1 MEIEKIMKLVEAGFT
16 REEILN
22 FTGGK
27 PMERAAEKPMEKPA
41 ENSAE
46 KPAENSAEKHAENQ
60 AEKPNENEALNNILQ
75 EMKNVVQEIQ
85 KANIFRA
92 SLPGPGDGDNVDS
105 ILASIINPRK
115 ENN

>member
-1 MEIEKIMKLVEAGFT
+1 MEIEKIMKLVDAGFT

-27 PMERAAEKPMEKPA
+27 PAEK
-41 ENSAE
+41 SAE
-46 KPAENSAEKHAENQ
+46 KPAEKPVEKPAEKAVEKP
-60 AEKPNENEALNNILQ
+60 AEKEAEKSNENEALNNILQ
-75 EMKNVVQEIQ
+75 EMRNVVLEIQ

-92 SLPGPGDGDNVDS
+92 SLPGPGEGDNVDS

>member
-1 MEIEKIMKLVEAGFT
+1 MEIEKIMKLVDAGFT

-22 FTGGK
+22 FAG
-27 PMERAAEKPMEKPA
+27 EKPA
-41 ENSAE
+41 EKVVEKVE
-46 KPAENSAEKHAENQ
+46 KPAEKAVEKPAEKE
-60 AEKPNENEALNNILQ
+60 AEKSNENEALNNILQ
-75 EMKNVVQEIQ
+75 EMKNVVLEIQ

>member
-1 MEIEKIMKLVEAGFT
+1 MDVEKIMKLVDAGFT

-22 FTGGK
+22 FTGGNPVGKTTEK
-27 PMERAAEKPMEKPA
+27 PVEKPAETPAEKPVEKPA
-41 ENSAE
+41 EN
-46 KPAENSAEKHAENQ
+46 P

-75 EMKNVVQEIQ
+75 EMKNVVLEIQ

>member
-1 MEIEKIMKLVEAGFT
+1 MEIEKIMKLVDAGFT

-22 FTGGK
+22 FAGEKSADK
-27 PMERAAEKPMEKPA
+27 PVEKVVEKPVEKVVEKPV
-41 ENSAE
+41 EKVVE
-46 KPAENSAEKHAENQ
+46 KPTES
-60 AEKPNENEALNNILQ
+60 EALGEILQ
-75 EMKNVVQEIQ
+75 EMKNVVLEIQ

-92 SLPGPGDGDNVDS
+92 SLPGPGEGDNVDS

>member
-1 MEIEKIMKLVEAGFT
+1 MDIEKIMKLVDAGFT

-27 PMERAAEKPMEKPA
+27 PVEKSVEKPA
-41 ENSAE
+41 ETPAEKPVE
-46 KPAENSAEKHAENQ
+46 KPAETSP
-60 AEKPNENEALNNILQ
+60 EKPNENEALNNILH
-75 EMKNVVQEIQ
+75 EMKNVVLEIQ

-92 SLPGPGDGDNVDS
+92 SLPGPGDGDNVDN

>member
-1 MEIEKIMKLVEAGFT
+1 MEIEKIMKLVDAGFT

-22 FTGGK
+22 FAGGK
-27 PMERAAEKPMEKPA
+27 PVEKPVEKPA
-41 ENSAE
+41 EKPVEKPVE
-46 KPAENSAEKHAENQ
+46 KPAETPTEKS
-60 AEKPNENEALNNILQ
+60 NENEALNNILQ
-75 EMKNVVQEIQ
+75 EMKNVVLEIQ

-92 SLPGPGDGDNVDS
+92 SLPGPGDGDNVDN

>member
-1 MEIEKIMKLVEAGFT
+1 MEIEKIMKLVDAGFT

-27 PMERAAEKPMEKPA
+27 PAEKSVEKPA
-41 ENSAE
+41 ETLAEKPVE
-46 KPAENSAEKHAENQ
+46 KPAETP

-75 EMKNVVQEIQ
+75 EMKNVVLEIQ

>member
-1 MEIEKIMKLVEAGFT
+1 MDVEKIMKLVDAGFT

-27 PMERAAEKPMEKPA
+27 PMEKA
-41 ENSAE
+41 AE
-46 KPAENSAEKHAENQ
+46 KPAETPPEKSAEKHAENQ
-60 AEKPNENEALNNILQ
+60 AEKQNENEALNNILQ

-85 KANIFRA
+85 KANVFRA

>member
-1 MEIEKIMKLVEAGFT
+1 MEIEKIMKLVDAGFT
-16 REEILN
+16 REEILR
-22 FTGGK
+22 FAGG
-27 PMERAAEKPMEKPA
+27 EQTEKQ
-41 ENSAE
+41 AE
-46 KPAENSAEKHAENQ
+46 KPAEKPVEPPAEKP

-75 EMKNVVQEIQ
+75 EMKNVVLEIQ

-92 SLPGPGDGDNVDS
+92 SLPGPGDGDNVDN

>member
-1 MEIEKIMKLVEAGFT
+1 MEIEKIMKLVDAGFT

-22 FTGGK
+22 FAGGK
-27 PMERAAEKPMEKPA
+27 QVEKPA
-41 ENSAE
+41 EKPVEKPAEPSAE
-46 KPAENSAEKHAENQ
+46 KPAEKPEEKT
-60 AEKPNENEALNNILQ
+60 NENDALNSILQ
-75 EMKNVVQEIQ
+75 EMKNVVLEIQ

>member
-1 MEIEKIMKLVEAGFT
+1 MDVVKIMKLVDAGFT
-16 REEILN
+16 REEILKFAGEN
-22 FTGGK
+22 PVDKVVDK
-27 PMERAAEKPMEKPA
+27 PVD
-41 ENSAE
+41 
-46 KPAENSAEKHAENQ
+46 KHVDKVVDKSTES
-60 AEKPNENEALNNILQ
+60 EALGEILQ
-75 EMKNVVQEIQ
+75 EMKNVVLEIQ

>member
-1 MEIEKIMKLVEAGFT
+1 MDVVKIMKLVDAGFT

-22 FTGGK
+22 FVGVN
-27 PMERAAEKPMEKPA
+27 PVEK
-41 ENSAE
+41 SAE
-46 KPAENSAEKHAENQ
+46 KPTETPAEKPVENHVEKPVEPT

-75 EMKNVVQEIQ
+75 EMKNVVLEIQ

>member
-1 MEIEKIMKLVEAGFT
+1 MEIEKIMKLVDAGFT

-22 FTGGK
+22 FACGK
-27 PMERAAEKPMEKPA
+27 PPEKAEEKPTEKPVEKPA
-41 ENSAE
+41 ETL
-46 KPAENSAEKHAENQ
+46 P
-60 AEKPNENEALNNILQ
+60 EKPNENEALNNILQ
-75 EMKNVVQEIQ
+75 EMKNVVLEIQ

-92 SLPGPGDGDNVDS
+92 SLPGSGDGDNVDS

>member
-1 MEIEKIMKLVEAGFT
+1 MEIEKIMKLVDAGFT

-22 FTGGK
+22 FAGGT
-27 PMERAAEKPMEKPA
+27 PVEKQ
-41 ENSAE
+41 AE
-46 KPAENSAEKHAENQ
+46 KPAEKQAEKPAEKPAEPP

-75 EMKNVVQEIQ
+75 EMKNVVLEIQ

-92 SLPGPGDGDNVDS
+92 SLPGPGEGDNVDS

>member
-1 MEIEKIMKLVEAGFT
+1 MEIEKIMKLVDAGFT
-16 REEILN
+16 REEILKFAGEN
-22 FTGGK
+22 
-27 PMERAAEKPMEKPA
+27 AVEKVAEKPA
-41 ENSAE
+41 EKSAE
-46 KPAENSAEKHAENQ
+46 KPAETT

-75 EMKNVVQEIQ
+75 EMKNVVLEIQ
-85 KANIFRA
+85 KANVFRA